1 MTKWLRRF
9 SYFLLGL
16 IVLLHAVPYVFSVS
30 SPDEYE
36 PETPFTESQYET
48 IEGVLIH
55 YRLWAP
61 DPLQPRGK
69 VLLVHG
75 LAGSTFSWRHNVEAL
90 RQAGFLVVAAD
101 LPGFGYSDRQLG
113 MDHSQQ
119 TRSIQLWQLLDTV
132 DRDLQEPLQSEGW
145 FLVGHSMGGGTA
157 AAMALERQQQSSG
170 LVLVAGALSENN
182 NRSAGEFFLAYP
194 PLQRWIQV
202 VMEEIAFQP
211 ERIRG
216 FLASAYG
223 RTPTDDELTGY
234 LLPLLQPGTPLTLI
248 DLISTAE
255 NEPLSSMKSLQIPVM
270 GLWGESDSWVPREE
284 GEKLLDVIPNM
295 KLTIIPEAAHCPM
308 ETHPD
313 LFNEEL
319 IAFLEQ

>member
-1 MTKWLRRF
+1 M
-9 SYFLLGL
+9 
-16 IVLLHAVPYVFSVS
+16 LLHAIPYAFSVS

-36 PETPFTESQYET
+36 PEIPFAESKYET
-48 IEGVLIH
+48 INGVSIH

-61 DPLQPRGK
+61 VIAQPRGK

-75 LAGSTFSWRHNVEAL
+75 LAGSTFSWRHNIEAL
-90 RQAGFLVVAAD
+90 REAGFLVVAAD

-113 MDHSQQ
+113 LNHSQK
-119 TRSIQLWQLLDTV
+119 TRSRQLWQLLDTI
-132 DRDLQEPLQSEGW
+132 DLGLEEPFQSEGW

-182 NRSAGEFFLAYP
+182 NRSAEEFLLAYP
-194 PLQRWIQV
+194 PLQRWIQI

-223 RTPTDDELTGY
+223 RTPTDDELIGY

-255 NEPLSSMKSLQIPVM
+255 NMSLSSMQSLRIPVM
-270 GLWGESDSWVPREE
+270 GLWGESDTWVPREE
-284 GEKLLDVIPNM
+284 GDMLLDVIPNM
-295 KLTIIPEAAHCPM
+295 KLTIIPDAAHCPM

-313 LFNEEL
+313 LFNKEL
-319 IAFLEQ
+319 LAFIEQ